1 MKELDAWGII
11 TVFVVT
17 ACVEVSLRLWQSRGT
32 GLTDGEVQAHQK
44 MAQLVLEKNKVRGYR
59 RKQPARF
66 FTADILSAPR
76 SWTQSATS
84 LLCRN

>member
-1 MKELDAWGII
+1 MASEDLLVQELDAWGVI

-44 MAQLVLEKNKVRGYR
+44 MAQFVLEKNKVRGDR
-59 RKQPARF
+59 RKQPVHF
-66 FTADILSAPR
+66 H
-76 SWTQSATS
+76 Q
-84 LLCRN
+84 